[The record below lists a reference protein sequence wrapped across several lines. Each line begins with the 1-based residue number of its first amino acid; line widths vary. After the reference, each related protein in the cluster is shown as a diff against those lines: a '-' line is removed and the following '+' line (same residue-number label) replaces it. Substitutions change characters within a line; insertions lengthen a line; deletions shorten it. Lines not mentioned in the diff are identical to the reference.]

1 MTNLIISYQGP
12 ERKNFLRE
20 LAEIIKLNDGLWLE
34 SRAASLSG
42 YNVGLVRVRLPKVQ
56 KINFSKAVQAF
67 EADGIEL
74 RLHEQTP
81 GNTVLSSNVLALS
94 VTALDRSGIV
104 WELGNAIH
112 KAGCSLEEIS
122 TNVHEGAMSG
132 ETIFEALVIVG
143 MPPGYDEN
151 TLFAELEKL
160 SDDISI
166 DYQLEIEPE

>member
-20 LAEIIKLNDGLWLE
+20 LAEIIKLNGGLWLE
-34 SRAASLSG
+34 SRAASLAG
-42 YNVGLVRVRLPKVQ
+42 YNVGLVRVRLPKAQ
-56 KINFSKAVQAF
+56 KNHFSKAVQAF

-74 RLHEQTP
+74 RLQEQTSQSHI
-81 GNTVLSSNVLALS
+81 LSSNVVALS
-94 VTALDRSGIV
+94 VTALDRAGIV

-122 TNVHEGAMSG
+122 TNVHEGAMSS
-132 ETIFEALVIVG
+132 ESIFEALVIVG
-143 MPPGYDEN
+143 MPPDFDEN
-151 TLFAELEKL
+151 KLFAELEKL

-166 DYQLEIEPE
+166 DYQVEIDGE